1 VQFLQPI
8 LTAVHGG
15 DQNHAVLPWGWLPIS
30 MTTCRSYS
38 ELRSQHRDESYGVTV
53 TVMMFDFTMPSA
65 GLAQFIGQK
74 T

>member
-1 VQFLQPI
+1 VFKRLRWPGPP
-8 LTAVHGG
+8 A
-15 DQNHAVLPWGWLPIS
+15 
-30 MTTCRSYS
+30 RSYS
-38 ELRSQHRDESYGVTV
+38 ELRPQRRDEPYGVTV